1 MSFYKRNGE
10 ELLVAPN
17 FVHAPDYSLTAE
29 TKDEH
34 TYPVDGWYWFDTLD
48 AAMDGMRTVTDVQ
61 SVSMRQAR
69 LALHAAGLLTS
80 VDAAIAAMPEPD
92 KTAAQITWEFAQ
104 TVDRGF
110 GMVPQLAAALGM
122 TETQIDDLFIAAAQL

>member
-69 LALHAAGLLTS
+69 LALHAAGLLTL
-80 VDAAIAAMPEPD
+80 VDAAIASMSEPER
-92 KTAAQITWEFAQ
+92 TAAQITWEFAQ
-104 TVDRGF
+104 TVDRQF
-110 GMVPQLAAALGM
+110 GMVPELAASLGM
-122 TETQIDDLFIAAAQL
+122 TDAQIDDLFITASKL